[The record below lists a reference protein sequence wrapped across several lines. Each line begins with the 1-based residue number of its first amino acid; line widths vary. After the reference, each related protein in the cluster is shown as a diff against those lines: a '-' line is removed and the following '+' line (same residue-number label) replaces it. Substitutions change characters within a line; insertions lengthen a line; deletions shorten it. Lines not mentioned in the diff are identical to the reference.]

1 MDQHEPGSIVV
12 GVDVGGP
19 KKGFHAVALQDGQYR
34 QKFSTLAEE
43 NSLRNQYRSDR
54 CRLRIGHE
62 TVVDDCMAADRE
74 QCLIGG
80 LFPVLQRMRRKEL

>member
-1 MDQHEPGSIVV
+1 MNQHKPGSIVL

-19 KKGFHAVALQDGQYR
+19 QKGFHAVALQDVEKKMDR
-34 QKFSTLAEE
+34 EE
-43 NSLRNQYRSDR
+43 KSVRNQYRSDR
-54 CRLRIGHE
+54 RRNRIRQE

-80 LFPVLQRMRRKEL
+80 LFPVLQRT